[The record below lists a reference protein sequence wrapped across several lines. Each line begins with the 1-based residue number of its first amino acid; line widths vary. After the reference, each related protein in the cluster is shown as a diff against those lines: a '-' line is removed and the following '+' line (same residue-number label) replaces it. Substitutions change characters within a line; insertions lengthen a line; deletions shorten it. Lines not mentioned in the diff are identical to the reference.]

1 MLHILNLRSLE
12 VLTLKLQLHPCPSS
26 QKNQHLMGLLLRAIL
41 LLRAF
46 LLHRAIRQ
54 TYVHRP
60 LTCHHL
66 AGLLLLSTGQ
76 ILACTSL
83 QQAGLTLGHHRPT
96 MLDTNSKEE
105 AVSLSNTVTVGLR
118 LTVVI
123 PE

>member
-83 QQAGLTLGHHRPT
+83 QQSGLTPVHHHLT
-96 MLDTNSKEE
+96 MLDTNSREE
-105 AVSLSNTVTVGLR
+105 AVFLSSMDTVGLH
-118 LTVVI
+118 LTAVML
-123 PE
+123 E